1 VFGYFGWSLVWS
13 LRGEFRRSTR
23 VAKTGAAAV
32 AKDTAA

>member
-23 VAKTGAAAV
+23 AAKTGAAAV
-32 AKDTAA
+32 AKDMAA